1 MPLLVHIINII
12 DQPSSLVEV
21 IVTVIQWKHYFF
33 LRGWEMLF
41 LSSPEILKIGRLV
54 LRKGIQIQEGVI
66 DSVDVELSLHL
77 EVLLFYPRG

>member
-33 LRGWEMLF
+33 LRRREMLF